1 MKISQL
7 PPDVKEKALYYF
19 NNDPCNKGKDLI
31 DNIEDSFE
39 WGKTKEGH
47 NYWADWYDK
56 EFIEIKE
63 DSIVES
69 IRKQFLDRSNVGIQK
84 YGVTLDR
91 EDLSLLEWL
100 EHTKQEQMDSVL
112 YLEKAI
118 QQLKN
123 TNLDFP
129 HRQS

>member
-7 PPDVKEKALYYF
+7 PPDVKEKALYYQ
-19 NNDPCNKGKDLI
+19 KKD
-31 DNIEDSFE
+31 NSFYSNSSDLLHDAFDWDE
-39 WGKTKEGH
+39 TKEGLH
-47 NYWADWYDK
+47 YWNDWDEK
-56 EFIEIKE
+56 EFTEK

-69 IRKQFLDRSNVGIQK
+69 IRKQFLNRSNVGIQK